1 MQMCMSIGQLY
12 NFSYKHFNSAE
23 SSVSKLLVL
32 LQLIFNEAFPGEN
45 TCTEQ
50 LQKCLTRLQSPA
62 EHL

>member
-1 MQMCMSIGQLY
+1 MCMSIGQLY

-32 LQLIFNEAFPGEN
+32 LQLIFSEAFPEEN

-50 LQKCLTRLQSPA
+50 L
-62 EHL
+62 